1 MSEYELLS
9 IVLKIILIVITL
21 VIAVMNA
28 KK

>member
-1 MSEYELLS
+1 MSDYELLS